1 MPIYKCSS
9 NGKYRIGNGSCI
21 YDTEEK
27 ATKVW
32 QAILASGAYAAEKVS
47 YDYDGVLSTDKG
59 KAQADRDV
67 KAGKVVYIISA
78 RQSVDGMLSTASKL
92 GIPTSRVYATGS
104 NKAKVEK
111 VKSLGIKVHKDNN
124 PDVIKELGQIGS
136 KFEFAD
142 SYTDYPESAINN
154 AKRAL
159 EWVDKHG
166 WGSCGEATGKA
177 RANQLAN
184 REPISRD
191 TIARMAS
198 FKRHQQYKDVPYSEG
213 CGGLMWDAWG
223 GTSGVEW
230 AINKLKE
237 IDN

>member
-1 MPIYKCSS
+1 MPITKCS
-9 NGKYRIGNGSCI
+9 NGMWKIGQGGCV
-21 YDTEEK
+21 YDTQEK

-47 YDYDGVLSTDKG
+47 YDYDGVLSTDEG
-59 KAQADRDV
+59 KSAADRDV

-78 RQSVDGMLSTASKL
+78 RQSVDGMLSTASEL
-92 GIPTSRVYATGS
+92 GIPKGRVYATGS
-104 NKAKVEK
+104 NKAKVDK
-111 VKSLGIKVHKDNN
+111 IKSLGIKKHKDNN
-124 PDVIKELGQIGS
+124 PDVIKELGVIGS
-136 KFEFAD
+136 KFAE
-142 SYTDYPESAINN
+142 SYTDYPESATNN

-159 EWVDKHG
+159 KWVEEHG

-198 FKRHQQYKDVPYSEG
+198 FKRHQQHKDVPYSEG

-223 GTSGVEW
+223 GTSGIEW
-230 AINKLKE
+230 SINKLKE
-237 IDN
+237 IDNN

>member
-1 MPIYKCSS
+1 MPIYRCSS
-9 NGKYRIGNGSCI
+9 GKWRIGNGGCV
-21 YDTEEK
+21 YDTQEK

-47 YDYDGVLSTDKG
+47 YDYDGVLSTDEG
-59 KAQADRDV
+59 KAAAERDV

-78 RQSVDGMLSTASKL
+78 RQSVDGMLSTASRL
-92 GIPTSRVYATGS
+92 GIPKGRVYATGS
-104 NKAKVEK
+104 NKAKVDK
-111 VKSLGIKVHKDNN
+111 IKSLGIKKHKDNN
-124 PDVIKELGQIGS
+124 PDVIKELGVIGS
-136 KFEFAD
+136 KFAE
-142 SYTDYPESAINN
+142 SYTDYPESATNN

-159 EWVDKHG
+159 EWADKNG

-198 FKRHQQYKDVPYSEG
+198 FKRHQQHKDVPYSEG

-237 IDN
+237 IDNN